1 MPQEITVAEQ
11 LKQLYELQLIDAKI
25 DEIEILKGELP
36 IEVSDLEDDIA
47 GLEIRIGKLR
57 NTIKDLQANIA
68 KQQANMKEAESLI
81 ERYKQ
86 QLDNVKNNREFEALT
101 KELELQQLDIQ
112 LAEKKIRQA
121 NADIQSKEEALA
133 ATEEKTEKKKNDL
146 EVKKVELQDIIS
158 KTESEE
164 RALRQNS
171 DAAKAGIEERLI
183 KAYERIRSSYRN
195 NLAVVTIQRD
205 ACGGCFNKIP
215 PQLQLE
221 IAMRKKVIACEYC
234 GRILVDDNIL
244 QPNKES
250 VPVESD

>member
-1 MPQEITVAEQ
+1 MAQEITVAEQ
-11 LKQLYELQLIDAKI
+11 LKQLYELQLIDSKI

-57 NTIKDLQANIA
+57 NTIKELQSNIS
-68 KQQANMKEAESLI
+68 KQQANIQEAESLI

-101 KELELQQLDIQ
+101 KELDLQKLDIQ
-112 LAEKKIRQA
+112 LAEKRIRQA
-121 NADIQSKEEALA
+121 QTDIQTKEETLST
-133 ATEEKTEKKKNDL
+133 TEEKFNKKKNDL
-146 EVKKVELQDIIS
+146 ELKKVELQDIIS

-164 RALRQNS
+164 NALRQKS
-171 DAAKAGIEERLI
+171 DAAKEGIEDRLI
-183 KAYERIRSSYRN
+183 KAYEKIRVSYRN

-221 IAMRKKVIACEYC
+221 ISMHKKVIACEYC
-234 GRILVDDNIL
+234 GRILVDDHIL
-244 QPNKES
+244 QPQEEQTA
-250 VPVESD
+250 VAQD